1 MDGDVNGKYRAPALD
16 KGLDIIEF
24 LAQSPDGLTQAEIA
38 KGIGRGTNEIYR
50 MLNTLVRRSYVT
62 MIGGDKYMLSLKL
75 LVLANVHPPR
85 RRLLDIAEP
94 LMRTAAQSAVQ
105 SCHLAVWEDGDVVI
119 ASAFSGPGNW
129 RLSLRPGAVIG
140 AFNTGSG
147 MALLAFQS
155 REGRAR
161 MLAEHQLVR
170 GEKAP
175 APSELQSALDAIAA
189 QGFARGASETAQG
202 VTNLAFPILDT
213 SGHALA
219 CLTCPFVNRIDDE
232 TAPALDEVT
241 PIFEQTALQISRQI
255 SGA

>member
-1 MDGDVNGKYRAPALD
+1 MDGDTTEKYRAPALD

-38 KGIGRGTNEIYR
+38 KGLGRGTNEIYR
-50 MLNTLVRRSYVT
+50 MLNTLVRRNYVT

-94 LMRTAAQSAVQ
+94 LMRTAAQTAVQ
-105 SCHLAVWEDGDVVI
+105 SCHLAMWEDGDVVI
-119 ASAFSGPGNW
+119 ASAFAGPGNW
-129 RLSLRPGAVIG
+129 RLSLRPGAIIG

-147 MALLAFQS
+147 MVLLAFQS
-155 REGRAR
+155 PDVRKR

-170 GEKAP
+170 GEKAI
-175 APSELQSALDAIAA
+175 PSGDLDAALDVITNRGYAL
-189 QGFARGASETAQG
+189 GASETAQG

-219 CLTCPFVNRIDDE
+219 CLTCPFVARIDDD
-232 TAPALDEVT
+232 TAPPLDEVT
-241 PIFEQTALQISRQI
+241 PIFAATAFQISRHI